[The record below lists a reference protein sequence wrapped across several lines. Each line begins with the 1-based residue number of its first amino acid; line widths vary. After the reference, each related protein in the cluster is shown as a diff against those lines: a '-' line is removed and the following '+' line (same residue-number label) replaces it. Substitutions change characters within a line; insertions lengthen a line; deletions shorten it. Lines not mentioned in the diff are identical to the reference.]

1 MVITDAEL
9 LEQIERFLARSG
21 MSQTRFGVETMKDGA
36 LVEQLR
42 AGRSLTLRN
51 AERVMRFMAAYK
63 SPTPKAAA

>member
-9 LEQIERFLARSG
+9 LEQIERFLAHSG
-21 MSQTRFGVETMKDGA
+21 MTQTRFGVATMKDGA

-51 AERVMRFMAAYK
+51 AERVTRFMAEYH
-63 SPTPKAAA
+63 PQQDTAA